1 MLTVTNKLLEGVMP
15 DVRDVLV
22 VRQAIRNNYN
32 LYQPLDLGK
41 QIKGANMD
49 VSGRCTLVQAHC
61 PDAAGHCS

>member
-1 MLTVTNKLLEGVMP
+1 MTNKLLEGSMP

-22 VRQAIRNNYN
+22 VRQAIRNNYD

-49 VSGRCTLVQAHC
+49 VSGQRSCV
-61 PDAAGHCS
+61 